1 MTDRNKLSSL
11 LNPNARIRIGGE
23 VLRGWMTSYA
33 AAIRKFEP
41 FLTEL
46 DSAIGDGDHGVN
58 MRRGMDAVVKKLE
71 ELELNDPSDVLRVI
85 ATTMMSSVG
94 GASGPLYGAFF
105 LQGSH
110 ATQHKAELGLNDL
123 TSAIEAGYRGVVQ
136 LGKASVGDKTM
147 VDTLAAAVRS
157 LRVSC
162 THYEVLPEALK
173 ACRNAA
179 RTAAEGTIP
188 MFARKGRASYLGERS
203 AGVQDPGAAS
213 AALLFNSLAEAVPNY
228 LLS

>member
-1 MTDRNKLSSL
+1 MIL
-11 LNPNARIRIGGE
+11 L
-23 VLRGWMTSYA
+23 MQ
-33 AAIRKFEP
+33 
-41 FLTEL
+41 
-46 DSAIGDGDHGVN
+46 
-58 MRRGMDAVVKKLE
+58 
-71 ELELNDPSDVLRVI
+71 LRVI
-85 ATTMMSSVG
+85 ATTLMSSVG

-110 ATQHKAELGLNDL
+110 ATAHKAELGLTDL

-203 AGVQDPGAAS
+203 AGVQDPGAPPPPCFS
-213 AALLFNSLAEAVPNY
+213 TFSRRLAEAPLPLTH
-228 LLS
+228 LLLMKYILAFDQGTTSSRAIRLRPRRRHQGGRAKGIQTVLPPARLGGARRQ